1 MCGYATIHAP
11 ILSIATRN
19 MVESLPV
26 ILQKRSWDMLM
37 TSRMAG
43 LSALVVAALPALARD
58 ADALRSRLSDC
69 AKSLVVCNGCLPG
82 CVLAAGDEAVP
93 LAFGNVNGAKVAV
106 AAATKYGKG
115 RAVAATHH
123 GFFEKE
129 AGVRQDNVTFLRE
142 CLVWL
147 AGGKPPVVVCLDTR
161 CNAMKECV
169 EHAIADLKGTRVEQL
184 RGYGEL
190 ESLPLGA
197 VAVTMPDAH
206 PLADAAKLNAYIRGG
221 GGVLAPV
228 VGWGWHQI
236 SKGKPFCTDSP
247 FNAALGPA
255 GLYTGGATVKG
266 AAGGVY
272 EVAGT
277 KDEPG
282 ASARSAL
289 ELAEK
294 GTAIAAQAAATC
306 QLTLCTLVEA
316 LPPGDKAWRHR
327 LEALQRSAVAGI
339 VPSPSKPLNSSRM
352 HERIASLLFMKAWR
366 ENPERNWPASA
377 AAATYPG
384 VPGKSAR
391 RVTRDV
397 TVELSIPR
405 WHGTGLFAAAGEPI
419 TVALPEGA
427 ERLGLRVR
435 VGTTTCRLTSRTEW
449 RRAPVVDMELPLS
462 KRSVT
467 FASPFGGLVYVVVPR
482 ASHGKLDVKI
492 GPACPSPWFVEGR
505 DSPATWAAQLRG
517 SPAPFVE
524 IESDH
529 IVLTVPYEDAKN
541 LADPRPL
548 LQVWREIMDN
558 AARLAAGPAVRT
570 SPERICADVQL
581 CVGYMHSGYPIMMP
595 TSCMKYLLSEPN
607 IRAGEPD
614 EVWGFFHEMG
624 HNHQCPDWTFA
635 GTTEVTVNFFTLY
648 NMLKICGRTTRQT
661 KMGNP
666 ALLRKVE
673 EWNAAGRPADAW
685 FADPFLALD
694 LFARLA
700 DKYGWEAFEKL
711 FAEYAS
717 LSPEER
723 PKTDLEKRQQWCSR
737 LSRIVGEDLTP
748 EFQFLLK

>member
-1 MCGYATIHAP
+1 M
-11 ILSIATRN
+11 
-19 MVESLPV
+19 
-26 ILQKRSWDMLM
+26 KRLVP
-37 TSRMAG
+37 
-43 LSALVVAALPALARD
+43 ALVVAVFAFADLPAEARD
-58 ADALRSRLSDC
+58 ADALRARLSCC
-69 AKSLVVCNGCLPG
+69 AKGIAVCDGCLPG
-82 CVLAAGDEAVP
+82 CVMAVGDEAVP
-93 LAFGNVNGAKVAV
+93 LAFGKVKDAKAAV
-106 AAATKYGKG
+106 AAATVYGKG
-115 RAVAATHH
+115 RAVAVTHH

-129 AGVRQDNVTFLRE
+129 AAQRDENVAFLRE
-142 CLVWL
+142 CLAWL
-147 AGGKPPVVVCLDTR
+147 AGGKAPTVVCLDVR
-161 CNAMKECV
+161 RNAMKDCV
-169 EHAIADLKGTRVEQL
+169 ARAVADWKGTRVEPL

-197 VAVTMPDAH
+197 VVVTMPDAY
-206 PLADAAKLNAYIRGG
+206 PLADAAKLNAFIRRG

-236 SKGKPFCTDSP
+236 SKGKSFSTESP

-266 AAGGVY
+266 TDGGIY
-272 EVAGT
+272 EVAGK

-282 ASARSAL
+282 TTAASAL

-294 GTAIAAQAAATC
+294 GTSISAQAAATC
-306 QLTLCTLVEA
+306 QLTLGTLVEA
-316 LPPGDKAWRHR
+316 LPPGDKTWRSR
-327 LEALQRSAVAGI
+327 LEALQKSATAV
-339 VPSPSKPLNSSRM
+339 VPSPSHPLGAASMR
-352 HERIASLLFMKAWR
+352 ERLAYLMFLKAWR
-366 ENPERNWPASA
+366 ENPERNWPANA

-384 VPGKSAR
+384 IPDKSAR

-397 TVELSIPR
+397 SVDMSIPR
-405 WHGTGLFAAAGEPI
+405 WHGTGLFAAAGEPL
-419 TVALPEGA
+419 TVTLPEGA

-435 VGTTTCRLTSRTEW
+435 VGTTTCRLTSHAVW
-449 RRAPVVDMELPLS
+449 RRAPEVDMELPLS

-482 ASHGKLDVKI
+482 ASHGKVNVKV
-492 GPACPSPWFVEGR
+492 GPACPAPRFVEGR
-505 DSPATWAAQLRG
+505 DTPATWAAQLRR
-517 SPAPFVE
+517 SPAPFAE
-524 IESDH
+524 IESDY
-529 IVLTVPYEDAKN
+529 IVITVPYAEAKK

-548 LQVWREIMDN
+548 LKVWREIMDN
-558 AARLAAGPAVRT
+558 DARLAAGPAVRT

-581 CVGYMHSGYPIMMP
+581 CAGYMHSGYPIMMP
-595 TSCMKYLLSEPN
+595 TGCVKYLLSEPN

-624 HNHQCPDWTFA
+624 HNHQRPDWTFA

-661 KMGNP
+661 KMGSP
-666 ALLRKVE
+666 KLMQKVKR
-673 EWNAAGRPADAW
+673 WNADGRPADAW

-717 LSPEER
+717 LPPEER
-723 PKTDLEKRQQWCSR
+723 PKTDLEKRQQWCTR

>member
-1 MCGYATIHAP
+1 MKRL
-11 ILSIATRN
+11 LSVLLLAGAAF
-19 MVESLPV
+19 VDLPV
-26 ILQKRSWDMLM
+26 
-37 TSRMAG
+37 G
-43 LSALVVAALPALARD
+43 ARE
-58 ADALRSRLSDC
+58 ADALRARLSGC
-69 AKSLVVCNGCLPG
+69 AKNIAVSNGCLPG
-82 CVLAAGDEAVP
+82 CLLLAGDEAVP
-93 LAFGNVNGAKVAV
+93 LAFGKVNSAKVAV
-106 AAATKYGKG
+106 VAATTYGKG
-115 RAVAATHH
+115 RAVAVTHH

-129 AGVRQDNVTFLRE
+129 TAQRDENVAFLRE
-142 CLVWL
+142 CLAWL
-147 AGGKPPVVVCLDTR
+147 AGGKAPAVVCLDAR
-161 CNAMKECV
+161 RNAMKECV
-169 EHAIADLKGTRVEQL
+169 ERAVADWKSTRVESL

-190 ESLPLGA
+190 ESLPSGA
-197 VAVTMPDAH
+197 VVVTMPDAH
-206 PLADAAKLNAYIRGG
+206 PLADAAKLNAFIRRG

-236 SKGKPFCTDSP
+236 SKGKPFSTESP

-266 AAGGVY
+266 ADGGIY

-282 ASARSAL
+282 ISVGSAL
-289 ELAEK
+289 ELVEK
-294 GTAIAAQAAATC
+294 GASMSAQEAATC
-306 QLTLCTLVEA
+306 QLTLGLLIEA
-316 LPPGDKAWRHR
+316 VPSGEKRWRPR
-327 LEALQRSAVAGI
+327 LGAILRSAITA
-339 VPSPSKPLNSSRM
+339 VPSPSRPLGAAQMR
-352 HERIASLLFMKAWR
+352 ERLAYLMFLKVWR
-366 ENPERNWPASA
+366 EHPERNWAASA

-384 VPGKSAR
+384 IPDKSAR
-391 RVTRDV
+391 RVTRVVSVD
-397 TVELSIPR
+397 LSVPR
-405 WHGTGLFAAAGEPI
+405 WHGTGLFAAAGEPL
-419 TVALPEGA
+419 TVTLPEGA
-427 ERLGLRVR
+427 ERQGLRVR
-435 VGTTTCRLTSRTEW
+435 VGTTTCRLTSHAVW
-449 RRAPVVDMELPLS
+449 RRAPEVDMELPLS

-482 ASHGKLDVKI
+482 ASHGKVNVKV
-492 GPACPSPWFVEGR
+492 GPACPAPRFVEGL
-505 DSPATWAAQLRG
+505 DTPATWAAQLRR
-517 SPAPFVE
+517 SPAPFAE
-524 IESDH
+524 IESDY
-529 IVLTVPYEDAKN
+529 IVLTVPYAEAKK

-548 LQVWREIMDN
+548 LKVWREIMDN
-558 AARLAAGPAVRT
+558 DARLAAWPAVRT

-581 CVGYMHSGYPIMMP
+581 CAGFMHSGYPIMMP
-595 TSCMKYLLSEPN
+595 MGCVKHLLSEPN

-624 HNHQCPDWTFA
+624 HNHQRPDWTFA

-666 ALLRKVE
+666 KLMQKVE
-673 EWNAAGRPADAW
+673 RWNAAGRPADAW

-717 LSPEER
+717 LPPEER
-723 PKTDLEKRQQWCSR
+723 PKTDLEKRQQWCTR